1 MKFTIGDGQSE
12 ATSLRR
18 ERGYFVL
25 TTGTYRRYYR
35 TVMLPLAV
43 WDFAHFLLT
52 SRGQPIGGGR

>member
-1 MKFTIGDGQSE
+1 MGQSE

-52 SRGQPIGGGR
+52 SRGQSEP